1 MFART
6 RHRYGFTLIEL
17 LVVIAIIA
25 ILIALLL
32 PAVQQAREAAR
43 RTQCKNNLHQL
54 GLALHNYH
62 DSFNVFPPA
71 HMRTPANADGSGLT
85 GWRGFSVHSMILPY
99 VDQAPLYNQI
109 NFNLYFDH
117 ASNTVPRRTK
127 LAVLLCPS
135 DSPFPA
141 SVDRGNNNYAG
152 CMGPSLAHYVSPVGL
167 RNGFFNFDVNIRMGD
182 VRDGTS
188 NTVCMS
194 EQLVGDNNNAGYT
207 AGDVVR
213 GIAWTGSTL
222 TKPTQGELDVYGAA
236 CDAARANHH
245 SHNGREW
252 AIGMPAQTL
261 FNTAAPPNFRWPTCQ
276 PCVGCGW
283 MDSQGIFPARSRHVG
298 GVHTL
303 LGDGAARFV
312 SENIDLALWQN
323 LGSINGNE
331 PIGEF

>member
-1 MFART
+1 MLRKASAHWQGSTKEGSGTLSAQSGTLRDTPYSFKARFGDGKGT
-6 RHRYGFTLIEL
+6 NPEELLAAAHAGCFTMALSFTL
-17 LVVIAIIA
+17 
-25 ILIALLL
+25 
-32 PAVQQAREAAR
+32 
-43 RTQCKNNLHQL
+43 
-54 GLALHNYH
+54 
-62 DSFNVFPPA
+62 
-71 HMRTPANADGSGLT
+71 
-85 GWRGFSVHSMILPY
+85 
-99 VDQAPLYNQI
+99 
-109 NFNLYFDH
+109 
-117 ASNTVPRRTK
+117 
-127 LAVLLCPS
+127 
-135 DSPFPA
+135 
-141 SVDRGNNNYAG
+141 
-152 CMGPSLAHYVSPVGL
+152 
-167 RNGFFNFDVNIRMGD
+167 
-182 VRDGTS
+182 
-188 NTVCMS
+188 
-194 EQLVGDNNNAGYT
+194 NNAGYT

-213 GIAWTGSTL
+213 AIPWSGSTL

-236 CDAARANHH
+236 CDAAKLATTTSHH

-283 MDSQGIFPARSRHVG
+283 MDSQGLFPARSRHVG